1 MFPIENTASSSR
13 TIFINPNFNKL
24 PPTHINP
31 KFLQAQLNPTI
42 HINPNFLAKETLLKT
57 NQFNNQPCI
66 PTPAI
71 VPSHVPPPKQQLLLQ
86 HNATVPPSIQAS
98 SNPPLLPNKIISKS
112 RTKIVRV
119 PMRVNP
125 VSTVAK
131 TTNTVVAK
139 KLAPSQSGPGLV
151 KIGLRKLIR
160 TTTTPTTTLPNVKMK
175 PVMVPSSKDFPAKYK
190 LDRRILT
197 PSMPIRKRK
206 TSFTGRYAL
215 RRSSDS
221 LSKKVIS
228 RFIKR
233 NTDVSRFSKMSFK
246 TTSIMSKNRQ
256 LLNINGVLYKST
268 RNKLE
273 RKDSAPKLV
282 RPVKAPIAKK
292 ITRERAIFVRGTK
305 YILDK
310 SGFNLTRATNSTTK
324 LSSNPTK
331 SLRRI
336 DIGGLTYVA
345 NSKNVLVRTDTHL
358 TRNHVSNAKQKS
370 IQLLSR
376 RFVKTNIPCPI
387 FQRVGK
393 CASFERGKCMKV
405 HDKLNVAIC
414 PRFLRGECLNT
425 SCLLSHNVSLSKMPV
440 CKFFLQ
446 GCCVRE
452 DCPYLHKK
460 LSAKA
465 EVCVDFL
472 KGFCKL
478 AEKCNKRHEFV
489 CPDLEAKGKCDKVK
503 CLYCKKQQMS
513 LNNKK
518 EANPR
523 KAIAGASV
531 MKEPTKPSTSLTT
544 VETTDTP
551 AARYFATSKDS
562 IQLGE
567 IAKVSELNDESLGD
581 ADRTSDS
588 EIDEEDSTANSVPR
602 RTRPQ
607 LGDLPAFI
615 PFS

>member
-1 MFPIENTASSSR
+1 MYPIDKAASSSR

-42 HINPNFLAKETLLKT
+42 HVNPNFLPKATPKT
-57 NQFNNQPCI
+57 
-66 PTPAI
+66 PTPAT
-71 VPSHVPPPKQQLLLQ
+71 VPTISKEQLLQ
-86 HNATVPPSIQAS
+86 CKATVSPSTA
-98 SNPPLLPNKIISKS
+98 PLLPSKIISKS

-119 PMRVNP
+119 PMLVTPLNQ
-125 VSTVAK
+125 TK
-131 TTNTVVAK
+131 TTNIMLERKISSSNLSPVSASN
-139 KLAPSQSGPGLV
+139 LGLV

-160 TTTTPTTTLPNVKMK
+160 TTTATTSVKTK
-175 PVMVPSSKDFPAKYK
+175 PVNIVSNNLQAKYK
-190 LDRRILT
+190 IDRRILI
-197 PSMPIRKRK
+197 PSVPIRKRK
-206 TSFTGRYAL
+206 NSFTGRYAL

-228 RFIKR
+228 KFIKR
-233 NTDVSRFSKMSFK
+233 NTNSLSFSKTPLK
-246 TTSIMSKNRQ
+246 TTTSIVSKNRQ

-273 RKDSAPKLV
+273 RKDTPKVV
-282 RPVKAPIAKK
+282 RPTNALSISKK
-292 ITRERAIFVRGTK
+292 SARERAIFVRGTK
-305 YILDK
+305 YLLDK
-310 SGFNLTRATNSTTK
+310 SGFNLTRVTTAKPSSTIQA
-324 LSSNPTK
+324 K

-393 CASFERGKCMKV
+393 CASFESGKCMKV

-425 SCLLSHNVSLSKMPV
+425 SCLLSHNISLSKMPV

-465 EVCVDFL
+465 DVCVDFL

-489 CPDLEAKGKCDKVK
+489 CPELESKGKCTKVK
-503 CLYCKKQQMS
+503 CPYCKKQQMS

-518 EANPR
+518 TTIKNSP
-523 KAIAGASV
+523 
-531 MKEPTKPSTSLTT
+531 KEEVPIDKPSSGMEMDV
-544 VETTDTP
+544 VEDVP
-551 AARYFATSKDS
+551 ARYFAQLPSLGAKDANK
-562 IQLGE
+562 LGE
-567 IAKVSELNDESLGD
+567 IDKVSKINESVDQGSGDDDDNGDESEND
-581 ADRTSDS
+581 
-588 EIDEEDSTANSVPR
+588 DEMITASSVPT

-607 LGDLPAFI
+607 LGELPAFI

>member
-1 MFPIENTASSSR
+1 MFPIDNATSSSSSSR

-24 PPTHINP
+24 PTTHINP
-31 KFLQAQLNPTI
+31 KFLQAQSNPSI
-42 HINPNFLAKETLLKT
+42 HVNPNFLAKEILQRNLSNVQQT
-57 NQFNNQPCI
+57 P
-66 PTPAI
+66 PAPAI
-71 VPSHVPPPKQQLLLQ
+71 TPPPKYQLLQ
-86 HNATVPPSIQAS
+86 QKATVPPVTA
-98 SNPPLLPNKIISKS
+98 LLPNKIISKS

-119 PMRVNP
+119 PMNP
-125 VSTVAK
+125 TPINR
-131 TTNTVVAK
+131 TTITPNPIAK
-139 KLAPSQSGPGLV
+139 KPNPMPSPGLV

-160 TTTTPTTTLPNVKMK
+160 PTAPVSVKPK
-175 PVMVPSSKDFPAKYK
+175 PVIVPSSAPQAKYK
-190 LDRRILT
+190 IDRRILT
-197 PSMPIRKRK
+197 ASIPIRKRK

-233 NTDVSRFSKMSFK
+233 NSVALKFSKVPFK
-246 TTSIMSKNRQ
+246 TTSIVSKNLQ

-273 RKDSAPKLV
+273 RKDVSKVVKPVNASIPK
-282 RPVKAPIAKK
+282 KA
-292 ITRERAIFVRGTK
+292 TGERAIFVRGTK
-305 YILDK
+305 YLLDK
-310 SGFNLTRATNSTTK
+310 SGFNLTRVATAKPST
-324 LSSNPTK
+324 SQMK
-331 SLRRI
+331 SMRRI

-345 NSKNVLVRTDTHL
+345 NSKNVLVRTDMHL
-358 TRNHVSNAKQKS
+358 TRSHVSNAKQKS
-370 IQLLSR
+370 LHLLSR

-405 HDKLNVAIC
+405 HDKLHVAIC
-414 PRFLRGECLNT
+414 PRFLRGECLNS

-465 EVCVDFL
+465 EVCIDFL

-489 CPDLEAKGKCDKVK
+489 CPDMETKGKCEKVK
-503 CLYCKKQQMS
+503 CVYCRKQQMS
-513 LNNKK
+513 LNNKREIQPKKVISLTGKSNISSIEELPSVAPSRAK
-518 EANPR
+518 EA
-523 KAIAGASV
+523 IE
-531 MKEPTKPSTSLTT
+531 EPTLGG
-544 VETTDTP
+544 
-551 AARYFATSKDS
+551 RYFAASRNS
-562 IQLGE
+562 AELGE
-567 IAKVSELNDESLGD
+567 IGKVSEINESVADEESDTAGD
-581 ADRTSDS
+581 DDDDS
-588 EIDEEDSTANSVPR
+588 EMEEELTNTSSVPKR
-602 RTRPQ
+602 SRPQ
-607 LGDLPAFI
+607 LGELPAFI

>member
-1 MFPIENTASSSR
+1 MFPIDNTTSSSSR

-31 KFLQAQLNPTI
+31 KFLRPQLNPSI
-42 HINPNFLAKETLLKT
+42 HVNPNFLAKKTIQQT
-57 NQFNNQPCI
+57 NQLEIQPII
-66 PTPAI
+66 PIPA
-71 VPSHVPPPKQQLLLQ
+71 VLPPPPPTSSKHQLLR
-86 HNATVPPSIQAS
+86 HNATVLPSV
-98 SNPPLLPNKIISKS
+98 PLLPNKIISKS

-119 PMRVNP
+119 PMNVTPIN
-125 VSTVAK
+125 STTT
-131 TTNTVVAK
+131 TTNTTVK
-139 KLAPSQSGPGLV
+139 KSIPLSSPGLV

-160 TTTTPTTTLPNVKMK
+160 PTTTVATVSVKPK
-175 PVMVPSSKDFPAKYK
+175 PVTLPSGAPQAKYK
-190 LDRRILT
+190 IDRRILT
-197 PSMPIRKRK
+197 TSIPIRKRK

-233 NTDVSRFSKMSFK
+233 NTDVLKFSKMPFK
-246 TTSIMSKNRQ
+246 ATSIVSKNRQ
-256 LLNINGVLYKST
+256 ILNINGVLYKST

-273 RKDSAPKLV
+273 RKDAPKVV
-282 RPVKAPIAKK
+282 RPVNAPTPKK
-292 ITRERAIFVRGTK
+292 PTRERAIFVRGTK
-305 YILDK
+305 YLLDK
-310 SGFNLTRATNSTTK
+310 SGFNLTRVATTKPSTT
-324 LSSNPTK
+324 PMK

-336 DIGGLTYVA
+336 DIGGLTYIA

-370 IQLLSR
+370 IHLLSR

-393 CASFERGKCMKV
+393 CASFDRGKCMKV
-405 HDKLNVAIC
+405 HDKLHIAIC
-414 PRFLRGECLNT
+414 PRFLRGECLNS
-425 SCLLSHNVSLSKMPV
+425 SCLLSHNISLSKMPV

-465 EVCVDFL
+465 EICVDFL

-478 AEKCNKRHEFV
+478 AQKCNKRHEFV
-489 CPDLEAKGKCDKVK
+489 CPDMEAKGKCEKVK
-503 CLYCKKQQMS
+503 CSYCRKQQMS

-518 EANPR
+518 EVHQ
-523 KAIAGASV
+523 KKTITSSGKSKSSSV
-531 MKEPTKPSTSLTT
+531 EEPTSSKSFIEISDEPSLG
-544 VETTDTP
+544 
-551 AARYFATSKDS
+551 ARYFAAAKDT
-562 IQLGE
+562 IELGE
-567 IAKVSELNDESLGD
+567 IRKVSEINESVGSD
-581 ADRTSDS
+581 DDGSDS
-588 EIDEEDSTANSVPR
+588 DDNEINEEVITASSSSVPKR
-602 RTRPQ
+602 ARPQ
-607 LGDLPAFI
+607 LGELPAFI